1 MRQEAWSVTVYL
13 VMFVATVVFFV
24 VTKAFA
30 QEHDLSTVTPQSPPI
45 PFLDLFTS
53 ASNYYSEP
61 IRKKYSDSG
70 YYHSSCPKTDTLAS
84 FASILA
90 SAAKIML
97 SAAVIALLKILA
109 GKLFL
114 LPLTLIV
121 LAKMG
126 LKALLLWPVISKMI
140 KYLKKKKNK
149 SRIIMDCSERLACV
163 LQRTSNN
170 GWGSNFGTAVTFT
183 MIDDVEE
190 DGFIAKTLLSILAGD
205 KVAECMSMDCNSG
218 ADIS

>member
-1 MRQEAWSVTVYL
+1 
-13 VMFVATVVFFV
+13 MFAVVVLFYA
-24 VTKAFA
+24 VTKTAA
-30 QEHDLSTVTPQSPPI
+30 HDQGLSTVTPQSPPI

-61 IRKKYSDSG
+61 IRKTYSDSG
-70 YYHSSCPKTDTLAS
+70 YHTSCPKSDTLAS
-84 FASILA
+84 FASILG

-97 SAAVIALLKILA
+97 SAAVIALMKLLA

-114 LPLTLIV
+114 FPLTLMV

-126 LKALLLWPVISKMI
+126 LKALLLWPVISKMM
-140 KYLKKKKNK
+140 KYLKMKKKKNK
-149 SRIIMDCSERLACV
+149 SRMIMDCSERLACV
-163 LQRTSNN
+163 IQRSSNS
-170 GWGSNFGTAVTFT
+170 GWGSNFGAAVTFSI
-183 MIDDVEE
+183 IDDVDE

-218 ADIS
+218 GDIS

>member
-1 MRQEAWSVTVYL
+1 
-13 VMFVATVVFFV
+13 MFVAVVLFFV
-24 VTKAFA
+24 ATKVFA
-30 QEHDLSTVTPQSPPI
+30 QEQALSTVTPQAPSI
-45 PFLDLFTS
+45 PFLDLFSS
-53 ASNYYSEP
+53 ASNYYSDP
-61 IRKKYSDSG
+61 IRKSYTDSG
-70 YYHSSCPKTDTLAS
+70 YYHGSCPKTDTLAS

-97 SAAVIALLKILA
+97 SAAVIALMKLLA

-114 LPLTLIV
+114 FPLTLIV

-126 LKALLLWPVISKMI
+126 LKALLLWPVLSKMM
-140 KYLKKKKNK
+140 KYLKKKKKKNR
-149 SRIIMDCSERLACV
+149 SRVIMDCSERLACV
-163 LQRTSNN
+163 IQRSSNI
-170 GWGSNFGTAVTFT
+170 GWGSNFGAAVTFT

-218 ADIS
+218 GDIS